1 MSQTTES
8 KSFFFFGNYP
18 WTRTSYDFY
27 VLKRYGLYGVCNV
40 FVPDCFS
47 RVRIVDY
54 PTVVLRTH
62 GVDLHPSQ
70 NLSTPF
76 NATAGIIVHDTV
88 CQGRLQYQLENVFFT
103 SIIAVVGL

>member
-1 MSQTTES
+1 MDS
-8 KSFFFFGNYP
+8 N
-18 WTRTSYDFY
+18 
-27 VLKRYGLYGVCNV
+27 VLRFLRFKQYGLYGIRNV

-47 RVRIVDY
+47 RVHIVDR

-76 NATAGIIVHDTV
+76 NVTAGIIHYTV
-88 CQGRLQYQLENVFFT
+88 CQGRLQYQL
-103 SIIAVVGL
+103 